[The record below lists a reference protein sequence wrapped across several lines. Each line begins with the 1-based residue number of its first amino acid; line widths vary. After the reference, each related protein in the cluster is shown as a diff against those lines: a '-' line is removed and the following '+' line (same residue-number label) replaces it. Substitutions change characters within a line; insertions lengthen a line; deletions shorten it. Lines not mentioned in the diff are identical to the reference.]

1 MNHLE
6 LKVPPPIV
14 ALVLAVAMWA
24 VSRSTFVFEVD
35 AALRIPVAV
44 AIALAGGAF
53 SVAGVAAFRRAKT
66 TVNPMKPEAA
76 SSLVTGG
83 VYRVTRN
90 PMYVGL
96 LLVLLGWAAFLCAP
110 WALIGP
116 AAFVAYMNRFQIA
129 PEERA
134 LRSMFGEGY
143 SAYRAK
149 VRRWL

>member
-1 MNHLE
+1 MNGLE
-6 LKVPPPIV
+6 LKLPPPVV

-24 VSRSTFVFEVD
+24 LSRFTFVFEVD

-53 SVAGVAAFRRAKT
+53 SAAGVAAFRRAKT
-66 TVNPMKPEAA
+66 TVNPMKPDAA

-96 LLVLLGWAAFLCAP
+96 LLVLVGWAAFLCAP
-110 WALIGP
+110 WALVGP
-116 AAFVAYMNRFQIA
+116 AVFVAYINRFQIA

-134 LRSMFGEGY
+134 LLSMFGDGY
-143 SAYRAK
+143 SAYRAT